1 MVKKMNLIKTNV
13 KESYFKA
20 NVLEGKTWY
29 KDYLLIL
36 IITAFVIIVS
46 VINPKFLNI
55 SNIFTILGYASIM
68 GFLALGMDI
77 IMILG
82 EIDFSAGAISNFVAF
97 FSIILLING
106 INNMAFVLIASILIG
121 VVLSF
126 LNSIFTVYVKAPL
139 FIISAGMT
147 MLLRGITRT
156 MARGGGM
163 IHPKTLIPGFDI
175 LGRYNFA
182 GFFPVPVS
190 VIALIAFGVLT
201 MLIVEYSPLGR
212 KMYAVGSNTDVA
224 KHVGIK
230 VNKVRIYMF
239 LIAGLLYGIAGVI
252 TSSRLGLFMVG
263 FGDDYQ
269 LSALISVFLGMSFLS
284 LRIPNIKGTLISVIL
299 ISTLINGFTMLN
311 LPFYIKDLVE
321 GLILVFAIGSLSF
334 RKKREQDINNN

>member
-1 MVKKMNLIKTNV
+1 MNLIKTNV

-36 IITAFVIIVS
+36 IITAFVIIAS

-55 SNIFTILGYASIM
+55 SNIFTILKYASIM
-68 GFLALGMDI
+68 GFLALGMTI

-82 EIDFSAGAISNFVAF
+82 EIDFSAAAISNFVAF
-97 FSIILLING
+97 FSVILIING

-126 LNSIFTVYVKAPL
+126 LNSIFTVYIKAPL
-139 FIISAGMT
+139 FIISVGMT
-147 MLLRGITRT
+147 ILLRGITRT
-156 MARGGGM
+156 MARGGGL
-163 IHPKTLIPGFDI
+163 IHPGTLIPGFDI
-175 LGRYNFA
+175 LGRCDFA
-182 GFFPVPVS
+182 GFFPVS

-212 KMYAVGSNTDVA
+212 KMYAVGSNADVA

-239 LIAGLLYGIAGVI
+239 LIAGLLYGIAGMI
-252 TSSRLGLFMVG
+252 TSSTLGLFMVG

-284 LRIPNIKGTLISVIL
+284 LKIPNIKGTLISVIL

-311 LPFYIKDLVE
+311 LPFYIKGVIE

-334 RKKREQDINNN
+334 RKKREQDINIIEEIAK